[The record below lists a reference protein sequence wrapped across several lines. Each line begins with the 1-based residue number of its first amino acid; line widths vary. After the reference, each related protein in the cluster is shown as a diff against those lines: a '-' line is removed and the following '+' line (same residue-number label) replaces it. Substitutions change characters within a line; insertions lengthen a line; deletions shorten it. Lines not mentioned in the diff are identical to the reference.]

1 MAFFDSLFFHLYFSL
16 PLICATFGHF
26 FFFPLHR
33 KTAHAQAHKRGH
45 TQARTAKEPLSL
57 DAHTEGTGNGNEP
70 RKKNADFTATHF
82 RRSLRGHKHRHRPFR
97 RSTRF
102 AARWPRSGAVF
113 PSKIAPLYATIRAT
127 STRVSTTAR
136 QKLAILKN
144 VFAPCLPAAL
154 LSLLSTS
161 SARPVYL
168 KRFAKRQR
176 GVVVYH
182 KYRGA
187 DTDAGAG
194 VCVRGERA

>member
-57 DAHTEGTGNGNEP
+57 DAHTEGTGTNEP
-70 RKKNADFTATHF
+70 RQKKNADFTATHF

-97 RSTRF
+97 RSSRF

-144 VFAPCLPAAL
+144 VFAPCLPARSCPFFL
-154 LSLLSTS
+154 PPRHGLFT
-161 SARPVYL
+161 
-168 KRFAKRQR
+168 
-176 GVVVYH
+176 
-182 KYRGA
+182 
-187 DTDAGAG
+187 
-194 VCVRGERA
+194 